1 MAHLPRRRRLP
12 ARVWLACAI
21 AASAIIAGAPQ
32 GARGDVLR
40 ILQDDLEAIQA
51 RVDLIEQAQQQ
62 LDVVYFAVAD
72 DDLALAFLAMLRDA
86 SRRGV
91 RVRLVVDGMYND
103 IPEPVQAHLLREG
116 VEIREYHP
124 IQCRHPFWI
133 NRRMHD
139 KVLLADCSRMIVGSR
154 NLDHRNFGLGCRNFV
169 DRDAYVEG
177 AIACCEGRRY
187 FERLWASRD
196 LRPTSTRKTHQVDD
210 DNQCDPLYG
219 LSRQLAA
226 CAITPGAALDEARCE
241 LFASGAIH
249 PGVPDSWSA
258 GQPHVCNLRFLS
270 DGGELLRRHSE
281 ISETILELVAG
292 AQESIILESPYLV
305 ISRHLDQALTQAQ
318 SRGVQVVILTN
329 SLASTDQLMV
339 YAGYSNQRKRLL
351 ARRVEVWEFAGCDHF
366 HAKSALID
374 GCIAVIGSY
383 NFDPRSEHLNTE
395 TAVVARDPYVADQL
409 LDSMDAHFANSWR
422 IGPDGNPIG
431 ADERHPR
438 AGEKKIHQ
446 LRAARLLAPLI
457 RRHL

>member
-1 MAHLPRRRRLP
+1 MAG
-12 ARVWLACAI
+12 I
-21 AASAIIAGAPQ
+21 AQ
-32 GARGDVLR
+32 GARGDVVR

-51 RVDLIEQAQQQ
+51 RVDVIEQAQQQ

-72 DDLALAFLAMLRDA
+72 DDLALAFLALLRDA
-86 SRRGV
+86 ERRGV
-91 RVRLVVDGMYND
+91 QVRLVVDGMYND
-103 IPEPVQAHLLREG
+103 IPEPVQEHLLREG
-116 VEIREYHP
+116 VGIREYHP

-139 KVLLADCSRMIVGSR
+139 KVLLADCDRMIVGSR

-177 AIACCEGRRY
+177 AVACCEGRRY

-196 LRPTSTRKTHQVDD
+196 LRPTNTRKTHRVDD
-210 DNQCDPLYG
+210 DHQCDPLYG

-226 CAITPGAALDEARCE
+226 GAITAAAALDQARCE
-241 LFASGAIH
+241 LFASGAIL
-249 PGVPDSWSA
+249 PCALADWSA
-258 GQPHVCNLRFLS
+258 GQPHVCSLRFLS
-270 DGGELLRRHSE
+270 DGGERLRRHSE

-318 SRGVQVVILTN
+318 ARGVQVVILTN

-351 ARRVEVWEFAGCDHF
+351 ARGVEVWEFAGCDHF

-395 TAVVARDPYVADQL
+395 TAVVARDPYVAKQL
-409 LDSMDAHFANSWR
+409 LEAMDTHFANAWR

-431 ADERHPR
+431 SDQRHPR
-438 AGEKKIHQ
+438 ASDKRIQQ

>member
-1 MAHLPRRRRLP
+1 MAPSPPRRLP
-12 ARVWLACAI
+12 AIAWLACLLAAAAI
-21 AASAIIAGAPQ
+21 TAGVPQ
-32 GARGDVLR
+32 RAQGDVLR
-40 ILQDDLEAIQA
+40 ILQDDLEAIQT
-51 RVDLIEQAQQQ
+51 RVDVIEQAQQQ

-72 DDLALAFLAMLRDA
+72 DDLALAFLALLRDA

-91 RVRLVVDGMYND
+91 YVRLVVDGMYND
-103 IPEPVQAHLLREG
+103 IPEPVQVHLLREG

-139 KVLLADCSRMIVGSR
+139 KVLLADCGRMIIGSR

-177 AIACCEGRRY
+177 AVACCEGRRY
-187 FERLWASRD
+187 FERLWDSRD
-196 LRPTSTRKTHQVDD
+196 VRPTDTHKPHRVDD
-210 DNQCDPLYG
+210 DHLCDPLYR

-226 CAITPGAALDEARCE
+226 GAITPAAALDQARCD
-241 LFASGAIH
+241 LFASGAIVSG
-249 PGVPDSWSA
+249 PLNAWSA
-258 GQPHVCNLRFLS
+258 DQHHVCSLRFLS
-270 DGGELLRRHSE
+270 DGGERLSRHSE

-292 AQESIILESPYLV
+292 AQESIILESPYLI

-339 YAGYSNQRKRLL
+339 YAGYSNQRKKLL
-351 ARRVEVWEFAGCDHF
+351 ARGVEVWEFAGCDHF

-409 LDSMDAHFANSWR
+409 LAAMDAHFANSWR
-422 IGPDGNPIG
+422 IGLDGNPIG
-431 ADERHPR
+431 SNQRHPR
-438 AGEKKIHQ
+438 AGDKKIQQ